1 MSYNK
6 SCLKQKIWRI
16 NSINYDSVE
25 TSYVTPLR
33 PYNKFVACFVFR
45 FRGPCRTR
53 SGEKRAAMK
62 ILVGCTG
69 SVATIK
75 VADLVRRLA
84 AAGHQVQVVATAN
97 ARHFLSGVPAEVRVW
112 TDQDE
117 WDMWK
122 GRGDP
127 VLHIELRKWA
137 DLLVIAP
144 LDANTLAK
152 MANGFSFKSY
162 TLRS

>member
-53 SGEKRAAMK
+53 SGEKRATMK

-84 AAGHQVQVVATAN
+84 AAGHQVQVGFKTAW
-97 ARHFLSGVPAEVRVW
+97 HPFTFFLGKSGTTSRKKNGLTFP
-112 TDQDE
+112 
-117 WDMWK
+117 
-122 GRGDP
+122 
-127 VLHIELRKWA
+127 LHSG
-137 DLLVIAP
+137 
-144 LDANTLAK
+144 N
-152 MANGFSFKSY
+152 
-162 TLRS
+162 